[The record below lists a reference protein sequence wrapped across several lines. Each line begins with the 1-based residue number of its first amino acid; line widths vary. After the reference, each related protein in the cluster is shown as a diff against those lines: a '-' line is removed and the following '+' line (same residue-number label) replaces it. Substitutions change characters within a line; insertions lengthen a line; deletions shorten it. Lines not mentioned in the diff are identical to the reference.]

1 MQQEPSDNLNDDIL
15 RVCEQYNQKNTP
27 AYEPAKATD
36 LWIQALTYFR
46 DLEDQNKAED
56 YIGRVLTD
64 LSADRHEEIISP
76 HVVLEILQ
84 RKPTL
89 KFRVMKKYLLE
100 RLRNK
105 DRELRQNKRD
115 VETNLEDIKK
125 KRKEISD
132 IKTLKKTFSKK
143 TCDQCSKLLTL
154 PSIHFMCGHSYH
166 DECIKTLDDGR
177 RTCQA
182 CFDQFECLF
191 QKKEDEE

>member
-1 MQQEPSDNLNDDIL
+1 MQQEPSDKLNDDIL
-15 RVCEQYNQKNTP
+15 KVCEQYNKNNP
-27 AYEPAKATD
+27 DYEPAKATD

-56 YIGRVLTD
+56 NIGRVLSN
-64 LSADRHEEIISP
+64 LSADRHEEIISA

-132 IKTLKKTFSKK
+132 LKTLKKTFSKK
-143 TCDQCSKLLTL
+143 TCDK
-154 PSIHFMCGHSYH
+154 
-166 DECIKTLDDGR
+166 
-177 RTCQA
+177 CQ
-182 CFDQFECLF
+182 
-191 QKKEDEE
+191 